1 MDAAAVN
8 AAIAAAIA
16 AHVAA
21 ANPPP
26 PAAVN
31 VVGVKLPDFWV
42 TDPDMWF
49 RQAKACFRRSNITV
63 SGTKFDHVLMKL
75 PESVVTS
82 VRSVIASIQ
91 PGDGD
96 AYERLKEQLTS
107 SYKKTRWQMAFSLIK
122 HPDLGDRRPSA
133 LMNEMLALLP
143 EGVAG
148 DDTLFLAHFLLRL
161 PPSMRDHLAAA
172 DLKTAAD
179 MARQADVL
187 WDVRA
192 GESAVNAVSAAM
204 DALSIRSPSPR
215 DSRRRS
221 PDSRRS
227 PDRRQGQGS
236 RPQRSQTPG
245 RREGRSLC
253 FYHGKYGKK
262 AHKCEAPCSWV
273 EN

>member
-21 ANPPP
+21 QGQPA
-26 PAAVN
+26 AAVN
-31 VVGVKLPDFWV
+31 VVGVKLPDFWT

-49 RQAKACFRRSNITV
+49 RQAEAAFRRSNITV
-63 SGTKFDHVLMKL
+63 SSTKFDHVLMKL

-82 VRSVIASIQ
+82 VRNLIAAIQ

-96 AYERLKEQLTS
+96 AYERLKEQLTA
-107 SYKKTRWQMAFSLIK
+107 SYQKTRWQKAFSLIK

-133 LMNEMLALLP
+133 MMSEMLALLP
-143 EGVAG
+143 DGASG

-161 PPSMRDHLAAA
+161 PASMRDHLAAA

-192 GESAVNAVSAAM
+192 GETAIAAVSSAM
-204 DALSIRSPSPR
+204 GNMSLRSASPR

-221 PDSRRS
+221 PESRRS
-227 PDRRQGQGS
+227 PDRRRDNRS
-236 RPQRSQTPG
+236 RQPRRQTPG
-245 RREGRSLC
+245 RDNSSSFC

-262 AHKCEAPCSWV
+262 AHKCEAPCAWV